1 MVGDARSDTS
11 VQHFGCWALANVGW
25 GQADVQRFAREEGAI
40 EAIQARSVVGW
51 CNFSCGSY
59 IVALSMDD
67 LTRISALGKQ
77 ERVKWR
83 VTK

>member
-1 MVGDARSDTS
+1 MVDDARSDTS

-40 EAIQARSVVGW
+40 EAIQARLWVGAIFPAAVV
-51 CNFSCGSY
+51 SSPSH
-59 IVALSMDD
+59 SMDNP
-67 LTRISALGKQ
+67 TRSAPSVHKKT
-77 ERVKWR
+77 KWR